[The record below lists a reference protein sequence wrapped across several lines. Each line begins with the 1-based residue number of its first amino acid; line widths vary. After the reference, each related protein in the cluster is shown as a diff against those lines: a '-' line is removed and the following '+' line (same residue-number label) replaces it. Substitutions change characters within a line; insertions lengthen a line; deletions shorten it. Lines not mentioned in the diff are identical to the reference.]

1 LRQHGMALRQIGD
14 EARVGLAEADH
25 GPALLLDVAHRE
37 AALAPVVP
45 GGIGE
50 RRQHPLGLDVAD
62 AAQVV
67 QQRALLGLD
76 LLLLAQVLQHAAGA
90 VAKVRAAR
98 LDPVRRGLQHLQG
111 AGLVEMA
118 VSAGALGPD
127 PLARQPALDEHRLA
141 LGIAA
146 DAAAVMAQVMDIE
159 FEDLV
164 KLAAGTG
171 HGTAWRNGPRIVAYP
186 RPVSGKPAG
195 PRPGRRLPLRGSYF
209 CFQLPSAA
217 WYHQPL
223 RALATHCLAKVSRI
237 WASHSGWL
245 LATAISRYRALRSR
259 LSSATAAF
267 TATRSLSGSRPAS
280 RTTTRPSL
288 PKPRAPLSKCGCRV
302 PWKRC
307 AMRSRIAWM
316 AGVRM
321 FSCSCDCACAVGISS
336 DSGSKPRRA
345 AGISRACGC

>member
-1 LRQHGMALRQIGD
+1 
-14 EARVGLAEADH
+14 
-25 GPALLLDVAHRE
+25 E

-90 VAKVRAAR
+90 VAEVRAAR

-118 VSAGALGPD
+118 IAAGALGPD

-146 DAAAVMAQVMDIE
+146 DAATVMAQVMDIE

-171 HGTAWRNGPRIVAYP
+171 HGTARRNGPRIVAYP
-186 RPVSGKPAG
+186 RPASGKPAG
-195 PRPGRRLPLRGSYF
+195 PRARPATPPARVLLLLPAAVCSLVPPALAGAGHPLPGEGLADLGLPLGVVVG
-209 CFQLPSAA
+209 
-217 WYHQPL
+217 HGD
-223 RALATHCLAKVSRI
+223 LAVQGLAV
-237 WASHSGWL
+237 
-245 LATAISRYRALRSR
+245 
-259 LSSATAAF
+259 
-267 TATRSLSGSRPAS
+267 
-280 RTTTRPSL
+280 
-288 PKPRAPLSKCGCRV
+288 
-302 PWKRC
+302 
-307 AMRSRIAWM
+307 
-316 AGVRM
+316 
-321 FSCSCDCACAVGISS
+321 AVV
-336 DSGSKPRRA
+336 
-345 AGISRACGC
+345 